1 MSDCMKTALVTGASG
16 AIGSAVCTELAKRG
30 YNIVINYNKNKES
43 ALLLQNKLQQEYCV
57 NTLLCKADVSDRYQV
72 DSMISECEKKFG
84 GVDILVNNAGI
95 SQIKLFTDV
104 TPDEWHNMINTNLF
118 GAFNVTQAVLPY
130 MIRNHSGV
138 VVNISSMWGQTG
150 ASCEVS
156 YSTAKAGL
164 IGFTKALAKELAPSN
179 ITVNCVAPGVIRTQM
194 LDEVDADII
203 EALKEETPVGRLG
216 EPQDV
221 ANAVAFLTDEKS
233 SFITGQ
239 ILGVNGGFVI

>member
-43 ALLLQNKLQQEYCV
+43 ALLLQNKLQQEYSV

-104 TPDEWHNMINTNLF
+104 TPDEWHNMMNTNLF

>member
-194 LDEVDADII
+194 LNEVDADII

-216 EPQDV
+216 EPQDI